1 MGDVLKNRVLL
12 IAAGLLLSCAPA
24 LFAEE
29 TVTVDDLR
37 KAVDDLRKQVS
48 ARPELSVTAAVD
60 HSVAVHEACEVN
72 PDVETRTGHLTI
84 GGLLQV
90 WGYSIQNDR
99 KNWVDIQQVLADP
112 RGTTA
117 PVNSTADNDSFRIRR
132 SELRFDYDLDCNIR
146 AHVMMDP
153 SNEAT
158 AFPDFPSNQGS
169 GPDGDALFFSPCN
182 CNSTVPPPFTDPR
195 NFYSGVGTNNRL
207 LQEAWIDYH
216 DFVPHHD
223 FRIGEMRRQLGEEGS
238 RDSGDLDFVE
248 RAMITQLADLRDL
261 GVQVHGYWLD
271 DRINYWIGAFDDAGT
286 AFQHRANRSDDNDQK
301 DLAATLKVIPV
312 RDGKW
317 GTLELGASIL
327 YGVGGEAGGPLEGTD
342 PVNGLDRRRTTH
354 GLAYA
359 WAMYHPGGPAKGF
372 WARGEWGQY
381 RDRFA
386 PGEAQSGFSVV
397 TLDPAPFII
406 DGWDFAAGYR
416 LNQSVF
422 ADDVASWA
430 KPFEFAFRYDV
441 MQNLFYHDLVAPD
454 RRLDVFKT
462 QVYTA
467 GINYYLS
474 ENTKLQLNYNW
485 TREGADD
492 DNGDRQLREVKNN
505 SLVLSLQVEF

>member
-1 MGDVLKNRVLL
+1 MLKSLLWPMVAVLFAVL
-12 IAAGLLLSCAPA
+12 APA
-24 LFAEE
+24 VNAEE
-29 TVTVDDLR
+29 DTITDLR
-37 KAVDDLRKQVS
+37 KEVEDLRK
-48 ARPELSVTAAVD
+48 ELVAKNEPAVGVAVE
-60 HSVAVHEACEVN
+60 HSIAVHEACESL
-72 PDVETRTGHLTI
+72 DVQTRGGHLTI

-90 WGYSIQNDR
+90 WAYSIQNDR
-99 KNWVDIQQVLADP
+99 KNWVDAQQVQADP
-112 RGTTA
+112 RGGTVI
-117 PVNSTADNDSFRIRR
+117 VNSTADNDSFRIRR

-158 AFPDFPSNQGS
+158 AFPGFPTNQAS
-169 GPDGDALFFSPCN
+169 GPDGSALFYSPCN
-182 CNSTVPPPFTDPR
+182 CDATLAAPFSDPR

-238 RDSGDLDFVE
+238 RDSGNLDFVE

-261 GVQVHGYWLD
+261 GLQVHGYWLD
-271 DRINYWIGAFDDAGT
+271 DRINYWVGVFDDAGT

-301 DLAATLKVIPV
+301 DIAATLKVLAV
-312 RDGKW
+312 RDPEKW
-317 GTLELGASIL
+317 GTLELGFSIL

-354 GLAYA
+354 GLEYA
-359 WAMYHPGGPAKGF
+359 WAMYHPGGPVRGM
-372 WARGEWGQY
+372 WVRGEWGQY

-386 PGEAQSGFSVV
+386 PNEAQSGLSVITV
-397 TLDPAPFII
+397 DPAPFII
-406 DGWDFAAGYR
+406 DGWNVAAGYR
-416 LNQSVF
+416 LSQSAF
-422 ADDVASWA
+422 ADNLACWA

-441 MQNLFYHDLVAPD
+441 MQNLFYHDLVDPD

-462 QVYTA
+462 EVYTA
-467 GINYYLS
+467 GVNYYLS

-485 TREGADD
+485 TREESNV
-492 DNGDRQLREVKNN
+492 DNADRQVREVKNN
-505 SLVLSLQVEF
+505 SAVLSLQVEF